1 MGGEKAQESG
11 LSVEGQFASIPDVL
25 AVIKSK
31 IASMKS
37 IETTKFKTSM
47 NLGSLFGDLKQE
59 KKEENLIKAFSYVS
73 SKAKAYAAAAAD
85 LGRPTGEF
93 TEAGST
99 VEEWKH
105 DIGLQILIVNHKE
118 ELEKLKALEK
128 EASTFLSQ
136 EDQKSIFLAKLMSS
150 IGQ

>member
-1 MGGEKAQESG
+1 MSEAKAGSTA
-11 LSVEGQFASIPDVL
+11 LSVEGQFTSIPDVL
-25 AVIKSK
+25 SAIRTK

-47 NLGSLFGDLKQE
+47 NLGGPFGDLKNE
-59 KKEENLIKAFSYVS
+59 KKEENLIKAFSYVR
-73 SKAKAYAAAAAD
+73 SKGKAFAEAAAE
-85 LGRPTGEF
+85 LGRPVGEF

-99 VEEWKH
+99 VDDWKH
-105 DIGLQILIVNHKE
+105 DIDLQIQIVTHKD

-136 EDQKSIFLAKLMSS
+136 EDQKVLFLEKLMGSL
-150 IGQ
+150 GK